1 VAGLTHTPTGGW
13 MAREMMAE
21 LRRAHAAA
29 AAITA
34 EAAGTATAETAAEAG
49 EAEGAAE
56 AVEEAAG
63 AEGAAGTEQVAADEA
78 AEAAEAEEATAS
90 SGGARAPPWQQ
101 LAAAT
106 AALAAQ
112 VEEEKPL
119 PSVDIGKLTGARGA
133 RVPTTPTPP
142 GYRDLLA
149 NRDGPLGC
157 YYVMPTGQGG
167 QPDDAY
173 RLPVIAAEEMALAS
187 IAEGGGRAA
196 EGELRRIAREGCGG
210 EGWPILG
217 RPRPVTLPVS
227 TLGLRNDPVGAVKWA
242 RMWQLAEEVASGV
255 GVRLLCHCRWTRAA
269 GARECKPCHCEVLAP
284 IIEQMVTA
292 RRAEKVEA
300 AAWAAAEDIS
310 TAAAAVGG
318 SVAVEEAVRAVW
330 QQTWMGQHGWPL
342 RGAARERP
350 EAAGSI
356 DGGGPRERNRGAG
369 ESGDSGNAGAGG
381 GAGEVDEMMASAG
394 DDEGADS
401 CAEDE
406 GVAAVGSSAD
416 GGASAAT
423 DGTSGTG
430 GGASSLHSDAKK
442 KTRKRG
448 RKTGRRSEHEAA
460 KRAKTKAAD
469 EMD

>member
-1 VAGLTHTPTGGW
+1 VLLREAAAVEEVVRAAAWWRSRPDGESPGGDQAAAEAAAAAADVMQRRRPAASAAAAAARARALRGLAQLVASVGGYDAADDDAALQAVHTALGAAPAPVAGLTHTPTGGW

-34 EAAGTATAETAAEAG
+34 A
-49 EAEGAAE
+49 
-56 AVEEAAG
+56 
-63 AEGAAGTEQVAADEA
+63 AAGTEQVAADEA
-78 AEAAEAEEATAS
+78 AEAAAAEGATAS
-90 SGGARAPPWQQ
+90 SGSAQAPPWQQ

-106 AALAAQ
+106 AALAAR

-142 GYRDLLA
+142 GYRDHLA

-173 RLPVIAAEEMALAS
+173 RLPVIEAEEMALAS

-196 EGELRRIAREGCGG
+196 EGELRRVAREGRGG

-217 RPRPVTLPVS
+217 RPQPVTLPVS
-227 TLGLRNDPVGAVKWA
+227 TLGLRNDPVGAAKWA

-255 GVRLLCHCRWTRAA
+255 GVRLLCHCRWTRAT

-292 RRAEKVEA
+292 RRAEKVKA

-310 TAAAAVGG
+310 IAAAVWRWKRRCGLSGNRRGWDSTGG
-318 SVAVEEAVRAVW
+318 RCEARRASARKRRAP
-330 QQTWMGQHGWPL
+330 QT
-342 RGAARERP
+342 
-350 EAAGSI
+350 AAG
-356 DGGGPRERNRGAG
+356 R
-369 ESGDSGNAGAGG
+369 
-381 GAGEVDEMMASAG
+381 V
-394 DDEGADS
+394 
-401 CAEDE
+401 
-406 GVAAVGSSAD
+406 
-416 GGASAAT
+416 
-423 DGTSGTG
+423 SGTG
-430 GGASSLHSDAKK
+430 GQARAAIVAAQA
-442 KTRKRG
+442 RAAAQARWKR
-448 RKTGRRSEHEAA
+448 
-460 KRAKTKAAD
+460 
-469 EMD
+469 